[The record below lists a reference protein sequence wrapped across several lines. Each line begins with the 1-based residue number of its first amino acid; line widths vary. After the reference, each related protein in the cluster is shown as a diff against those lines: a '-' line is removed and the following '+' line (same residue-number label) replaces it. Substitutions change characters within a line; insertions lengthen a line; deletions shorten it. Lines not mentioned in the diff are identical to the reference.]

1 MGYFIGLFTAF
12 YPTLCIK
19 KNVLTKIPLNFYSL
33 KDKKIAMIVSKNE
46 SARVKQPGG
55 ASNAPPFSSLFRVK
69 PTLLPYLKFY
79 HFGVKHKINMY
90 LAQGNVYPTFI
101 VESVII

>member
-1 MGYFIGLFTAF
+1 
-12 YPTLCIK
+12 
-19 KNVLTKIPLNFYSL
+19 
-33 KDKKIAMIVSKNE
+33 MIVSKNE
-46 SARVKQPGG
+46 SAGVKRP
-55 ASNAPPFSSLFRVK
+55 PPFSSLFRVK
-69 PTLLPYLKFY
+69 PTLLPFLKFY